1 MPGGEVSV
9 PTHQTI
15 EQVKEE
21 WQQMANDGQL
31 SLGEYNIQGGELK
44 HTETTVYSRKIP
56 LLELREKLLRKH
68 KSYMYLH
75 IDNQLSGMTK
85 AELMELYRQLKMQLL
100 SDLSEDR

>member
-31 SLGEYNIQGGELK
+31 SLGEPSNASQIQ
-44 HTETTVYSRKIP
+44 HT
-56 LLELREKLLRKH
+56 
-68 KSYMYLH
+68 
-75 IDNQLSGMTK
+75 GW
-85 AELMELYRQLKMQLL
+85 
-100 SDLSEDR
+100 